1 MLKGYF
7 TADSGASTG
16 TSTAQAEPPK
26 VEHVTEAATPADERR
41 FTQAELEQQIKDR
54 LARQQ
59 RQFEAQ
65 QREAQQA
72 LEAKQLEEQAEW
84 QKLANRRAEEV
95 KELKPRAGLADA
107 YEKAAARLIEEQTR
121 DLPAAILSLLE
132 KLSPLDQLD
141 WLAANAQ
148 QLKPQAASG
157 ATNINAY
164 GRGAPAQALSDEEYR
179 AKKRA
184 ESIYK

>member
-1 MLKGYF
+1 MLRGLF

-16 TSTAQAEPPK
+16 AAGTTTETPK
-26 VEHVTEAATPADERR
+26 VEAEQAVTVDERR

-72 LEAKQLEEQAEW
+72 LEAKQLEDQAEW
-84 QKLANRRAEEV
+84 QKLANKRADEV

-107 YEKAAARLIEEQTR
+107 YEKAAQRLIEEQTR
-121 DLPAAILSLLE
+121 DLPSAILSLLE

-148 QLKPQAASG
+148 TLKPQVASG

-164 GRGAPAQALSDEEYR
+164 GRGAPQTQAMTDEEYR
-179 AKKRA
+179 ARKRA